1 MERIKKQEKAREE
14 YELERIKK
22 QEKASEEYELER
34 IKKQE
39 LFEIDRLKKSTK
51 SKKIMSKIELGN
63 RK

>member
-1 MERIKKQEKAREE
+1 MERIKKQEKAR
-14 YELERIKK
+14 
-22 QEKASEEYELER
+22 EEYELER